1 MLRRNASATSLHSGS
16 LSELSSTCVASS
28 LINAVCFSVH
38 LSFCPSDSTADRESA
53 ICAIGW
59 ELISARFRI
68 RTPFSAVEKWL
79 GLPPRLQ
86 SLHSTND
93 LEQPAR
99 WRRLLL
105 GESAHCHHPGRLP
118 DHVRSE
124 ESFHEAVGGQESART
139 LR

>member
-79 GLPPRLQ
+79 GLPPR
-86 SLHSTND
+86 
-93 LEQPAR
+93 
-99 WRRLLL
+99 RLLL